1 MKNRI
6 GQRGHELSRVTA
18 LIMKNSPLTTI
29 LMGVL
34 TLSALL
40 SVGLCWSFIAK
51 ARELRSLQAEAA
63 KINNSR
69 AMVQALANETLEYSK
84 THPAIDPIL
93 ESVGL
98 KPAKAGAA
106 PATKPATK

>member
-1 MKNRI
+1 
-6 GQRGHELSRVTA
+6 
-18 LIMKNSPLTTI
+18 MKNSPLTTI

-34 TLSALL
+34 TVSALL
-40 SVGLCWSFIAK
+40 SVGLCWAFMGK
-51 ARELRSLQAEAA
+51 ARELRASRAQATQIYANL
-63 KINNSR
+63 NNNR

-98 KPAKAGAA
+98 KPGKSA
-106 PATKPATK
+106 PAPAVKPTAK

>member
-1 MKNRI
+1 
-6 GQRGHELSRVTA
+6 
-18 LIMKNSPLTTI
+18 
-29 LMGVL
+29 MGVL
-34 TLSALL
+34 TVSALL
-40 SVGLCWSFIAK
+40 SVGLCWSFIAN
-51 ARELRSLQAEAA
+51 ARELRSLQAQATQ
-63 KINNSR
+63 INNSR

-98 KPAKAGAA
+98 KPGKAGSV